1 MPTHASPSPA
11 RIMGTATQYW
21 TSALLLGAIK
31 LDLFSLIP
39 REGASLED
47 IARKGAFAT
56 RRLEL
61 LLNALAAHEFLEK
74 RDGRWFNSADAEAFL
89 RRGGPGYLG
98 GALGFALDLYAPW
111 GRLEECLR
119 EDRPVAGERHL
130 RPGAEETVRFV
141 RAMHERA
148 LAIGPA
154 LVAAFDLSGCSRLL
168 DLGGGPGTL
177 SLILSRRHPGL
188 EAVVLDLP
196 PVADVARQLLQEQ
209 GSGAGVSVVGGSYL
223 EDLDPQL
230 GGARFD
236 AVLLSGQMH
245 QESREDCG
253 RILRNARQVLGPRGR
268 LFLVDI
274 LSDEEK
280 TSPRFATLFGLNM
293 ALMRPNGGVH
303 SRAEMAECLIG
314 AGFRIL
320 KSGTVPLDYPYGFFL
335 AERT

>member
-1 MPTHASPSPA
+1 MPTPATPTPA
-11 RIMGTATQYW
+11 RIMGAATQYW

-31 LDLFSLIP
+31 LDIFSLIP
-39 REGASLED
+39 REGASMED
-47 IARKGAFAT
+47 LARKGGLSP

-74 RDGRWFNSADAEAFL
+74 RDGRWFNAADTEAFL
-89 RRGGPGYLG
+89 RRGGPAYLG
-98 GALGFALDLYAPW
+98 GALGFALDLYEPW
-111 GRLEECLR
+111 GRLDESLR

-154 LVAAFDLSGCSRLL
+154 LVAGFDLAGCARLL

-177 SLILSRRHPGL
+177 SLLLARRHPGL

-196 PVADVARQLLQEQ
+196 PVADVARGLLDGREE
-209 GSGAGVSVVGGSYL
+209 GLRVSVVGGSYL
-223 EDLDPQL
+223 EDLGPQL

-245 QESREDCG
+245 QESLEDCG
-253 RILRNARQVLGPRGR
+253 RILRNARQILASGGK
-268 LFLVDI
+268 LYLVDI
-274 LSDEEK
+274 MAEEGGH
-280 TSPRFATLFGLNM
+280 SPRFATLFGLNM

-303 SRAEMAECLIG
+303 TRREMEDCLVASGFAVIRSG
-314 AGFRIL
+314 AI
-320 KSGTVPLDYPYGFFL
+320 PLDYPYFAFQ
-335 AERT
+335 AEKA